1 MEEIGGAMS
10 STAAARPPTQT
21 RRGWNLRRREA
32 FWFYVFISP
41 WITGFIVFQ
50 AGPILASAYFSF
62 TDLTDLNL
70 SQLPHWIGL
79 NEYQRLFGS
88 LAFQQ
93 FQDSIRATAIYV
105 TISVPA
111 RIIFALL
118 VAQLLNQKIPFL
130 RALRTIYYIPTVVA
144 GVAAALLWVTLLQQ
158 DNGIINQAL
167 GVVHLPQPDWLGNG
181 TTAMAAMISYS
192 TWYLGTAMVV
202 FLAAIQGVPT
212 ELYEAASIDGAGPI
226 RRLLQVTLPMI
237 SPVILFV
244 TVISLINALQEFV
257 APAVLTGQGGPA
269 DATLL
274 IGYYLYQVAI
284 EYTFPRHG
292 SAASAI
298 AMVLFATALVLT
310 VIIFLVSR
318 RFVYYAGEREGGL

>member
-1 MEEIGGAMS
+1 MS
-10 STAAARPPTQT
+10 STAAARPPVRT

-41 WITGFIVFQ
+41 WIIGFIVFQ
-50 AGPILASAYFSF
+50 AGPILASMYFSF

-70 SQLPHWIGL
+70 NQLPHWIGL
-79 NEYQRLFGS
+79 DEYRRLFTS

-111 RIIFALL
+111 RVIFALL

-130 RALRTIYYIPTVVA
+130 RALRTIYYLPTVVA
-144 GVAAALLWVTLLQQ
+144 GVAAALLWATLLQQ

-167 GVVHLPQPDWLGNG
+167 GAVHLPQPDWLGKG
-181 TTAMAAMISYS
+181 STAMASMITYS

-212 ELYEAASIDGAGPI
+212 ELYEAAAIDGAGPI

-244 TVISLINALQEFV
+244 TVTTVISALQEFV

-274 IGYYLYQVAI
+274 MGYYLYQVAI
-284 EYTFPRHG
+284 EYTFLRHG
-292 SAASAI
+292 SAASGI
-298 AMVLFATALVLT
+298 AMVLFMIALVLT
-310 VIIFLVSR
+310 VVIFLVSR

>member
-1 MEEIGGAMS
+1 MS
-10 STAAARPPTQT
+10 STAARQPAPRTG
-21 RRGWNLRRREA
+21 RRWSLERREA
-32 FWFYVFISP
+32 FWFYVFVSP
-41 WITGFIVFQ
+41 WIIGFIVFQ
-50 AGPILASAYFSF
+50 AGPILASIYFSF

-70 SQLPHWIGL
+70 NQLPHWIGL
-79 NEYQRLFGS
+79 TEYQRIFTS

-111 RIIFALL
+111 RVIFALL

-130 RALRTIYYIPTVVA
+130 RVLRTIYYIPTVVA

-158 DNGIINQAL
+158 NNGIINQAL
-167 GVVHLPQPDWLGNG
+167 GVAHLPQPDWLGNG
-181 TTAMAAMISYS
+181 ATAMGAMIGYS

-212 ELYEAASIDGAGPI
+212 ELYEAAAIDGAGAV
-226 RRLLQVTLPMI
+226 RRLFQITIPMI
-237 SPVILFV
+237 SPVILFT

-274 IGYYLYQVAI
+274 VGLYLYQVAI
-284 EYTFPRHG
+284 AYTFPRHG
-292 SAASAI
+292 AAASAI
-298 AMVLFATALVLT
+298 AVVLFGTALVLT